1 MVLRAYM
8 KNLLLQFKRPL
19 LNFLVTYHKE
29 LERKVGNANSLLDV
43 GCGSDSPIKY
53 FKKRI
58 GFTLGVDGF
67 EPSIKE
73 SRQKRIHDEYRCMNL
88 LEIEQEFG
96 ANSFD
101 CVLSSDVIE
110 HFTKKNGIELIYQM
124 ESIARNR
131 VIIFTPNG
139 FVPQYEHSGNLLQ
152 RHQSGWTSEEMLN
165 LGYDVIGINGWK
177 PLLNEGALTKYRPHL
192 FWIIISRFTQFLVRN
207 LPKHAFQ
214 ILCVKTF

>member
-1 MVLRAYM
+1 MKVLS
-8 KNLLLQFKRPL
+8 LQFKRPF
-19 LNFLVTYHKE
+19 LNFFVTYHKE
-29 LERKVGNANSLLDV
+29 IERNVGNAKSLLDV

-53 FKKRI
+53 FKKKF

-73 SRQKRIHDEYRCMNL
+73 SRQKGIHNEYRCMDL
-88 LEIEQEFG
+88 LEIEEKFG

-110 HFTKKNGIELIYQM
+110 HFPKKNGLKLINQM

-139 FVPQYEHSGNLLQ
+139 FVPQYEHSGNYLQ
-152 RHQSGWTSEEMLN
+152 RHQSGWTSEEMIN

-207 LPKHAFQ
+207 HPKHAFQ